1 MWSVA
6 EFDPKSATVEL
17 RVCRQLAGPLLAATP
32 AGQFRLFPLL
42 MSKIYRDYR
51 SSMSLV
57 PRSATATRS
66 VDSCLDIHKLQ

>member
-1 MWSVA
+1 MA

-32 AGQFRLFPLL
+32 AGQLRLFPLL

-57 PRSATATRS
+57 PRSAAATRS
-66 VDSCLDIHKLQ
+66 VHSCLDIHKLQ